1 MVVKLGRN
9 VGVKVWQNG
18 LKRCAGKRMDSQ
30 ANIIFTAV
38 ATAASNTC
46 CSMLTLTIRTTSS
59 SDGYVCGFAERGGVC
74 SVACCRYAGGNHIG
88 CAALSD

>member
-59 SDGYVCGFAERGGVC
+59 SDGYVCDFAERGGRVFCCLLPVC
-74 SVACCRYAGGNHIG
+74 WW
-88 CAALSD
+88 